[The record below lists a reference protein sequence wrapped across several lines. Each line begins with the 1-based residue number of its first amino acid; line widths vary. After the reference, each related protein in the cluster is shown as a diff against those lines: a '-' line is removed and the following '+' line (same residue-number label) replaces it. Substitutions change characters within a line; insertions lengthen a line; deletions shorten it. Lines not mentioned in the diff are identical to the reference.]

1 MPRKSPLDNA
11 LVSKRLRGV
20 IFRQSLR
27 PLLLLCLALISAAQP
42 ARAQPESSSA
52 NARPASANNA
62 ASSAGETEL
71 TAERTAF
78 DEVSGEVVFSGGA
91 RFSDGETLLEA
102 DEIRYSHTTG
112 EAVATGNVVL
122 TRGSERLLAES
133 LRYRRSDRSF
143 RAENIRLGRAP
154 YYISGASAEGTGDEV
169 VVHDALVIA
178 REPGP
183 FQPRIA
189 ARSLRYR
196 HDRDVV
202 ARNAR
207 FGIGAFTPIVLP
219 KFTYRLNLP
228 LASRL
233 SFDAGYRSSLGSFVE
248 TGLYVPLGP
257 DTRIG
262 GVVSGYSKRG
272 VMVGPEAHYEI
283 KREDGRITGGDLQTG
298 FIRDHGERLSDRL
311 GRDVPKNRS
320 FIEWWHS
327 QDVTERLQLSGQ
339 LHYWEDSEVLRDF
352 RPSYFYRNQTPDTY
366 LQAVYAA
373 DRFFVSG
380 FARLRPNDFANV
392 QERLP
397 ELRFDLP
404 TTSLGASGLHAR
416 FHASAAALRER
427 PPGSGGVST
436 HSDRLDSYLS
446 LSRPI
451 THADWFS
458 FTPLV
463 GARAT
468 HYAKATGGKR
478 RYTRVLGEF
487 GFDAALRASK
497 TWDYKNAVWQI
508 DGLRH
513 LLSPTLGYRYVPQA
527 EKGRAWIPPI
537 DTAPFSSYLPV
548 LGLGDTRNI
557 DALEPHH
564 LLRLGLNNTWQT
576 RAADYGSRDLLTL
589 DLAQDLRFDRAA
601 DQRRGSD
608 LHAALAFM
616 PAPWIQFDLYQRTRV
631 DDFSLR
637 EVNAGLTLR
646 DGSAWTLRLDSHYL
660 RREINEYVL
669 RYEIAVN
676 EAVSLLTRLH
686 YDFRRHRFNEQA
698 YGLRQNLGNIWSLQY
713 TVSIY
718 DGRRR
723 ESDFGFNFS
732 VQALGF

>member
-1 MPRKSPLDNA
+1 
-11 LVSKRLRGV
+11 VV
-20 IFRQSLR
+20 IFRQSPR
-27 PLLLLCLALISAAQP
+27 PLLLLCLALIAAARP
-42 ARAQPESSSA
+42 SRAQNEAA
-52 NARPASANNA
+52 NANAHTTAASTA
-62 ASSAGETEL
+62 ASSAGETQL
-71 TAERTAF
+71 SAERTAF
-78 DEVSGEVVFSGGA
+78 DEISGEIAFSGGA

-112 EAVATGNVVL
+112 EAVATGHVVL
-122 TRGSERLLAES
+122 TRGSERLIADS
-133 LRYRRSDRSF
+133 LRYWRADKSF
-143 RAENIRLGRAP
+143 RAEKIRVGRAP
-154 YYISGASAEGTGDEV
+154 YYISGASAEGTGDEI
-169 VVHDALVIA
+169 VVHDSLIIV

-183 FQPRIA
+183 FQPRIS

-196 HDRDVV
+196 HDRDIV
-202 ARNAR
+202 ARSAR
-207 FGIGAFTPIVLP
+207 LGIGAFTPIVLP
-219 KFTYRLNLP
+219 RFTYRLSLP

-233 SFDAGYRSSLGSFVE
+233 SFDAGYRASLGAFAE
-248 TGLYVPLGP
+248 TGLYLPLGR

-262 GVVSGYSKRG
+262 GVLSAYSKRG

-283 KREDGRITGGDLQTG
+283 ESQGGLITAGDLQTG
-298 FIRDHGERLSDRL
+298 FIHDHGERLTDRL
-311 GRDVPKNRS
+311 GRDVPKSRS
-320 FIEWWHS
+320 FVEWWHS
-327 QDVTERLQLSGQ
+327 QDVTERLRLSAQ

-352 RPSYFYRNQTPDTY
+352 RPSQFYRNQSPDTY
-366 LQAVYAA
+366 VQAVYAA
-373 DRFFVSG
+373 DRFFLSG
-380 FARLRPNDFANV
+380 LARLRPNDFTAV

-404 TTSLGASGLHAR
+404 TTRLGASGLVAQAQ
-416 FHASAAALRER
+416 ASAAALRQR
-427 PPGSGGVST
+427 PPGSGGIAT
-436 HSDRLDSYLS
+436 RSDRLDSYLS

-458 FTPLV
+458 LTPLV

-478 RYTRVLGEF
+478 HYTRLLGEF
-487 GFDAALRASK
+487 GFDAALRVSK
-497 TWDYKNAVWQI
+497 TWDYTNALWQI
-508 DGLRH
+508 NGLRH

-527 EKGRAWIPPI
+527 QKGRAWIPPI

-548 LGLGDTRNI
+548 LGLANARDI

-564 LLRLGLNNTWQT
+564 LIRLGLNNTWQT

-589 DLAQDLRFDRAA
+589 DLAQDLRFDRTAG
-601 DQRRGSD
+601 QRRGSD
-608 LHAALAFM
+608 LHAALAFT
-616 PAPWIQFDLYQRTRV
+616 PAPWLQFDLYQRTRV

-637 EVNAGLTLR
+637 ELNAGLTLR
-646 DGSAWTLRLDSHYL
+646 DGSAWSLRLDSHYL
-660 RREINEYVL
+660 RREISEYVL
-669 RYEIAVN
+669 RYELAVN
-676 EAVSLLTRLH
+676 EAVTLLTRLH
-686 YDFRRHRFNEQA
+686 YDSRRSRFNEQA

>member
-1 MPRKSPLDNA
+1 VPLKSPLDNA

-20 IFRQSLR
+20 IFCQSLR
-27 PLLLLCLALISAAQP
+27 RSLSLCLLLLSCALRSLAQEQSEAALAPTATPSA
-42 ARAQPESSSA
+42 
-52 NARPASANNA
+52 
-62 ASSAGETEL
+62 SAGETEL
-71 TAERTAF
+71 SAERTAF
-78 DEVSGEVVFSGGA
+78 DEASGEVVFSGGA

-102 DEIRYSHTTG
+102 DEIRYSRTTG
-112 EAVATGNVVL
+112 EAVATGHVVL
-122 TRGSERLLAES
+122 TRGRERLLATS
-133 LRYRRSDRSF
+133 LRYRRSDKSF
-143 RAENIRLGRAP
+143 LAENIRLGRAP
-154 YYISGASAEGTGDEV
+154 YYISGTSAEGTGDEV
-169 VVHDALVIA
+169 VVQNASLIA
-178 REPGP
+178 REPGA

-207 FGIGAFTPIVLP
+207 FGIGPFTPIVLP

-228 LASRL
+228 LASSL
-233 SFDAGYRSSLGSFVE
+233 SLDAGYRSSLGAFVE
-248 TGLYVPLGP
+248 TGLYLPLGP

-262 GVVSGYSKRG
+262 AVLSGYSKRG
-272 VMVGPEAHYEI
+272 VMIGPEAHYETE
-283 KREDGRITGGDLQTG
+283 REGGLITGGDLQSG
-298 FIRDHGERLSDRL
+298 FIRDH
-311 GRDVPKNRS
+311 VQ
-320 FIEWWHS
+320 WWHS
-327 QDVTERLQLSGQ
+327 QDVTERLQLSAQ

-352 RPSYFYRNQTPDTY
+352 RPNQFYRNQSPDTY
-366 LQAVYAA
+366 VQAVYAA

-380 FARLRPNDFANV
+380 LARLRPNDFANV

-404 TTSLGASGLHAR
+404 TTSLGASGIHAR
-416 FHASAAALRER
+416 FHASAASLRER

-436 HSDRLDSYLS
+436 RSDRLDSYLS
-446 LSRPI
+446 LARPI

-458 FTPLV
+458 LTPV
-463 GARAT
+463 AGARAT

-478 RYTRVLGEF
+478 RYTRLLGEF
-487 GFDAALRASK
+487 GFDAALRTSK
-497 TWDYKNAVWQI
+497 TWDYKNDVWQI

-513 LLSPTLGYRYVPQA
+513 LLSPTLGYRYVPQS

-548 LGLGDTRNI
+548 LGLGDARDI

-601 DQRRGSD
+601 GQRRGSD
-608 LHAALAFM
+608 LHAALAFT
-616 PAPWIQFDLYQRTRV
+616 PAPWVQLDLYQRTRV

-646 DGSAWTLRLDSHYL
+646 DGSVWTLRLDSHYL
-660 RREINEYVL
+660 RREINEHVL
-669 RYEIAVN
+669 RYELALN
-676 EAVSLLTRLH
+676 ETVTLLTRLH
-686 YDFRRHRFNEQA
+686 YDVRRNRFNEQA

>member
-1 MPRKSPLDNA
+1 
-11 LVSKRLRGV
+11 VV

-27 PLLLLCLALISAAQP
+27 PPFLLCLALLTAAQP
-42 ARAQPESSSA
+42 SRAQEASRNA
-52 NARPASANNA
+52 NARTASSNTVT
-62 ASSAGETEL
+62 SSAGEAQL
-71 TAERTAF
+71 SAERTTF

-91 RFSDGETLLEA
+91 RFSDGDTLLEA
-102 DEIRYSHTTG
+102 DEIRYSHITG
-112 EAVATGNVVL
+112 EAVATGNVTL
-122 TRGSERLLAES
+122 TRGSERLLAGS
-133 LRYRRSDRSF
+133 LRYWRTDKSF

-154 YYISGASAEGTGDEV
+154 YYISGTSAEGTADEV
-169 VVHDALVIA
+169 VVQDALLIA
-178 REPGP
+178 REPGA
-183 FQPRIA
+183 FQPRIS

-202 ARNAR
+202 AHNAR

-228 LASRL
+228 LASNL
-233 SFDAGYRSSLGSFVE
+233 SFDAGYRSSLGAFAE
-248 TGLYVPLGP
+248 IGGYLPLGP

-272 VMVGPEAHYEI
+272 VMIGPEAHYEVE
-283 KREDGRITGGDLQTG
+283 RESGLITAGDLQTG
-298 FIRDHGERLSDRL
+298 FIRDHGKRLTDRL
-311 GRDVPKNRS
+311 GRDVPRNRS
-320 FIEWWHS
+320 FVEWWHS
-327 QDVTERLQLSGQ
+327 QDVTDRLQLSAQ

-352 RPSYFYRNQTPDTY
+352 RPSQFYRNQSPDTY
-366 LQAVYAA
+366 VQAVYAA

-380 FARLRPNDFANV
+380 LARLRPNDFATV

-404 TTSLGASGLHAR
+404 ATRLGASGLVAQAQ
-416 FHASAAALRER
+416 ASAAALRER
-427 PPGSGGVST
+427 PPGSGSIAT
-436 HSDRLDSYLS
+436 RSDRIDTYVS

-458 FTPLV
+458 LTPLV

-468 HYAKATGGKR
+468 HYAKATGGKH
-478 RYTRVLGEF
+478 RYTRLLGEF

-497 TWDYKNAVWQI
+497 TWDYQNPTWQI

-548 LGLGDTRNI
+548 LGLADARDI

-576 RAADYGSRDLLTL
+576 RASDYGSRDLLTL
-589 DLAQDLRFDRAA
+589 NLAQDLRFDRAA
-601 DQRRGSD
+601 GQRRGSD
-608 LHAALAFM
+608 LHAALAFT
-616 PAPWIQFDLYQRTRV
+616 PASWLQFDLYQRTRV

-637 EVNAGLTLR
+637 EVNAGFTLR
-646 DGSAWTLRLDSHYL
+646 DGSAWRLRLDNHYL

-669 RYEIAVN
+669 RYELAVN
-676 EAVSLLTRLH
+676 EAVTLLTRLH
-686 YDFRRHRFNEQA
+686 YDSRRSRFNEQA